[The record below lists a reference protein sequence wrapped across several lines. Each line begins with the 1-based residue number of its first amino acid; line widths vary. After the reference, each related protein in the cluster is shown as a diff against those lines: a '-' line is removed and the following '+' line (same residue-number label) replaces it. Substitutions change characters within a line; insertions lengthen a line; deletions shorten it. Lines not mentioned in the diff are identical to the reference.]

1 MIILELIIKTMYTI
15 NKTKK
20 KTGKPKS
27 LLVPR
32 VEQLVHH
39 DQNS

>member
-1 MIILELIIKTMYTI
+1 MKTMYTI

-20 KTGKPKS
+20 TKTKTGKPKS